1 MTVGTKSLTLLR
13 AQLGDSG
20 NYKCSVRDHN
30 DNTNEHTYTVTVL
43 KRDQSVLVLNTS
55 QTLLESNHGATVNLV
70 FDYTSYPN
78 ATFEM

>member
-1 MTVGTKSLTLLR
+1 MTILR
-13 AQLGDSG
+13 AQQSDSG

-30 DNTNEHTYTVTVL
+30 DNTNEHTYTVKVL
-43 KRDQSVLVLNTS
+43 ERDDSVLVLNTS
-55 QTLLESNHGATVNLV
+55 QTLLESTQGATVSLV